1 MRVDTQDLASALRAR
16 LGERADV
23 FVAPTPEVD
32 DAIDSLEEFS
42 ERTRARRPAEHNWAD
57 DVPAAAKAGFY
68 EAAARFERGEPWRWA
83 SDGHVLAIEV
93 LALGWPKAIA
103 SVLGNAGESFGL
115 TLFRSLDDYLRFIRL
130 ADDPRA
136 RRRPGAGV
144 PLFAVHLDHPRVLP
158 SGKKLVAEAREH
170 GFVPGPSGRYPF
182 ILKSSPDNEPIP
194 VTVDDYRLATA
205 SLNAVG
211 AFVGKGRELFEAA
224 PRKRVSTSFNV
235 AMPSGDVE
243 LSVTAPPADL
253 PWRWGE
259 EEPIEGLRRREREE
273 LLVAFRS
280 AREAEGAASAD
291 VDADGWAAEEMLEFR
306 QATGSSV
313 VEWTADDVSRFLEEY
328 PANGQTTGAGVEAL
342 PRRFDAFLAWLS
354 ASGRGV
360 PGRLAAA
367 RGRLAERRAAFV
379 EAARDESRYGPA
391 KLLGARMQA
400 EGVDVNDK
408 AAVTAFV
415 QRFNERL
422 AKDPTLL
429 PALGRPRRRWIWDGN
444 GRPPDRTAACPCG
457 SGRRYGK
464 CCMPR

>member
-1 MRVDTQDLASALRAR
+1 M
-16 LGERADV
+16 
-23 FVAPTPEVD
+23 
-32 DAIDSLEEFS
+32 DSLEEFS
-42 ERTRARRPAEHNWAD
+42 ERTRAERPADHDWAD
-57 DVPAAAKAGFY
+57 DVPGPAKAGFY
-68 EAAARFERGEPWRWA
+68 EAATRFERGEPWRSA
-83 SDGHVLAIEV
+83 SDGQVLAIDV
-93 LALGWPKAIA
+93 PTLGWPKAIA

-115 TLFRSLDDYLRFIRL
+115 ALFRSLDDYVRFLRL

-158 SGKKLVAEAREH
+158 AGKKLVAEARAH

-194 VTVDDYRLATA
+194 ATLDDYRLATA
-205 SLNAVG
+205 CLEAVAG
-211 AFVGKGRELFEAA
+211 FVGKRRELFEAP
-224 PRKRVSTSFNV
+224 PRRRVSTSSHV
-235 AMPSGDVE
+235 AMPGGDVE
-243 LSVTAPPADL
+243 LTVTAPPADL

-273 LLVAFRS
+273 LLAAFRG
-280 AREAEGAASAD
+280 ARQAEDAAPAD
-291 VDADGWAAEEMLEFR
+291 VDADGWAAEEMLEFK
-306 QATGSSV
+306 QSTASSV
-313 VEWTADDVSRFLEEY
+313 VDWTADDMSRFLEDY
-328 PANGQTTGAGVEAL
+328 PANGQTTGAQVEAL

-354 ASGRGV
+354 TSGRGV

-367 RGRLAERRAAFV
+367 RARLAERRAAFV

-391 KLLGARMQA
+391 KLLGARMLA
-400 EGVDVNDK
+400 EGVDVHDK
-408 AAVTAFV
+408 AAVAAFI

-429 PALGRPRRRWIWDGN
+429 PALGRPRRRWVWDGE
-444 GRPPDRTAACPCG
+444 GEPPDPSAKCPCG